1 MCHRL
6 SESFTQIQKNAEGTY
21 ESLGLSYRSE
31 KYKGIDG
38 AVIEIVKENVEKKM
52 RDQQQQFNNQEQKST
67 EKVGETVIA
76 KKPSDYKEGNKNVGD
91 YVDYEE
97 VKDDK

>member
-1 MCHRL
+1 M
-6 SESFTQIQKNAEGTY
+6 
-21 ESLGLSYRSE
+21 GLLRTLA
-31 KYKGIDG
+31 II
-38 AVIEIVKENVEKKM
+38 VIVYYVIKFIGRYILPLFVGKIVDNVEKKM
-52 RDQQQQFNNQEQKST
+52 REQQEQFNSQQQKST
-67 EKVGETVIA
+67 GKVGETVIA

>member
-1 MCHRL
+1 MGFLRTL
-6 SESFTQIQKNAEGTY
+6 AI
-21 ESLGLSYRSE
+21 
-31 KYKGIDG
+31 I
-38 AVIEIVKENVEKKM
+38 VIIYYAIKFIGRYILPLFVGKIINNVEKKM

-67 EKVGETVIA
+67 GKVGETVIA

>member
-1 MCHRL
+1 M
-6 SESFTQIQKNAEGTY
+6 
-21 ESLGLSYRSE
+21 GLLRTLA
-31 KYKGIDG
+31 II
-38 AVIEIVKENVEKKM
+38 VIVYYVIKFIGRYILPLFVGKIINNVEKKM
-52 RDQQQQFNNQEQKST
+52 RDQQQQFNNQGQKST
-67 EKVGETVIA
+67 GKVGETVIA

>member
-1 MCHRL
+1 M
-6 SESFTQIQKNAEGTY
+6 
-21 ESLGLSYRSE
+21 GLLRTLA
-31 KYKGIDG
+31 II
-38 AVIEIVKENVEKKM
+38 VIIYYAMKFIGRYILPLFVGKIVDNVEKKM
-52 RDQQQQFNNQEQKST
+52 KEQQQQYQDRQEKST
-67 EKVGETVIA
+67 GKVGDTVIE

>member
-1 MCHRL
+1 M
-6 SESFTQIQKNAEGTY
+6 
-21 ESLGLSYRSE
+21 GLLRTLAIIVIVYYAIKFIGRYILPLFVG
-31 KYKGIDG
+31 KIID
-38 AVIEIVKENVEKKM
+38 NVEKQM

-67 EKVGETVIA
+67 GKVGETVIA
-76 KKPSDYKEGNKNVGD
+76 KKPSDYKEGNKDVGE